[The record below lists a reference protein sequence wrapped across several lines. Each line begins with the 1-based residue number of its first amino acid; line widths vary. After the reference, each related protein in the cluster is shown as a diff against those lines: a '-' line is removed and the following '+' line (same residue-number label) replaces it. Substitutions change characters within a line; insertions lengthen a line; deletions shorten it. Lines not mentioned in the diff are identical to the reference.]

1 MPDKVTLRLLLQPI
15 GLDVLQDL
23 ADSGDL
29 APGIAAEVPTLVF
42 PEPILTWTA
51 ATANGTYFE
60 GQMPVSCITDTALNV
75 AADKF
80 PAVNHTKCSP

>member
-1 MPDKVTLRLLLQPI
+1 MLLQPI

-29 APGIAAEVPTLVF
+29 SPTIAAQVPTLVF

-60 GQMPVSCITDTALNV
+60 NQSTGLVHHGHGAERLGRQVPRGEPHEVLAVSA
-75 AADKF
+75 
-80 PAVNHTKCSP
+80 